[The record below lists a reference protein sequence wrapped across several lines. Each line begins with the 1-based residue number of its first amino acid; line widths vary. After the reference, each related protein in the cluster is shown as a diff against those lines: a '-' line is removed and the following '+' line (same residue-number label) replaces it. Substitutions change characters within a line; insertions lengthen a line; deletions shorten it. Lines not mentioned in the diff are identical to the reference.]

1 MLFFGLD
8 LMHQNVAPMA
18 DEAWFADLLAWT
30 DGSYLFGFVIGCVLS
45 FIVQSS
51 VAVTAVVLA
60 FQGAGVFGAG
70 ETLMIVYGANV
81 GSSMLTLA
89 PTTSL
94 RGQAKQIAMYQPSY
108 TVLADV
114 ILVQLLYVEVWTG
127 VPLIDRKT
135 AV

>member
-81 GSSMLTLA
+81 GSSM
-89 PTTSL
+89 PTRSEERRVGKEGGSTCRS
-94 RGQAKQIAMYQPSY
+94 RWSPSH
-108 TVLADV
+108 
-114 ILVQLLYVEVWTG
+114 
-127 VPLIDRKT
+127 
-135 AV
+135 